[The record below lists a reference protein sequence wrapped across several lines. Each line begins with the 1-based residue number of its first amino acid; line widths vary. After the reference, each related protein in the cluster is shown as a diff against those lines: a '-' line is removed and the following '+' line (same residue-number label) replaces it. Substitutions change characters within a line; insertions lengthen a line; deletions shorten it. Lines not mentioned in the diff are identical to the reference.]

1 MIADDVFTYK
11 LETKYFINV
20 VLTRTAYGKLVKKKE
35 QFVMDYRLL
44 NTCMFVMDY
53 RLLNSQQTCMYL
65 AIYLMLKFENI

>member
-1 MIADDVFTYK
+1 MLRIFLLIFDVIADDVFTYK

-44 NTCMFVMDY
+44 NTCMFVVN
-53 RLLNSQQTCMYL
+53 L
-65 AIYLMLKFENI
+65 ENI

>member
-44 NTCMFVMDY
+44 NTCMFVV
-53 RLLNSQQTCMYL
+53 NS
-65 AIYLMLKFENI
+65 AIYNP